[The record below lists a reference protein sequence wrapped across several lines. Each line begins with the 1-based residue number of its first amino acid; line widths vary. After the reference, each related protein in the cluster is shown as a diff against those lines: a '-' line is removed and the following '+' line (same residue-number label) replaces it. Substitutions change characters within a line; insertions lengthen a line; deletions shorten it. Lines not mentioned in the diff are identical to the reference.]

1 MGSGVKSLER
11 VKDRKAG
18 CVSPGLTSGFPCHT
32 RTPQNS
38 TENEPPVFSLPSY
51 KSSQSRGK
59 AGNRGQFPNFLAPRF
74 HDNIFPFAL
83 ILSFHH
89 PFPIKTILSRW
100 REEEEKEGWRDRFP
114 FSLLAD
120 LFTDLTFEAL
130 CFEVG
135 TDDWARSLGVKLL
148 REMSNQIVDQWLI
161 KR

>member
-89 PFPIKTILSRW
+89 PFPIKTILSR
-100 REEEEKEGWRDRFP
+100 RERRKGRTEREIAFHSH
-114 FSLLAD
+114 FSLTSSQSPSLSVSKW
-120 LFTDLTFEAL
+120 EKVKG
-130 CFEVG
+130 ESVG
-135 TDDWARSLGVKLL
+135 SLGVKLL
-148 REMSNQIVDQWLI
+148 REMSNQIEDQWLI

>member
-1 MGSGVKSLER
+1 MNRQFFYLRLLAKV
-11 VKDRKAG
+11 RKAA
-18 CVSPGLTSGFPCHT
+18 
-32 RTPQNS
+32 
-38 TENEPPVFSLPSY
+38 
-51 KSSQSRGK
+51 GK
-59 AGNRGQFPNFLAPRF
+59 QGNLVQFPNFLAPRF

-148 REMSNQIVDQWLI
+148 REMSNQIEDQWLI